1 MKITVAGTGYV
12 GLSNAML
19 LTFIK
24 KTMVLQMVADQWIAT
39 SLPLLAMTAGIR
51 HCERSAAIHAPSR
64 HCERSVAIHA
74 PGTVIAS
81 AARQSMSP
89 APSLRAQRGNPC
101 LVPPQTSPASA
112 STPATSAPPR
122 SKPFWETQPRPKSAW
137 AGCPRPIW
145 HRGWHWRM
153 RILSRTQHVHRQSV

>member
-51 HCERSAAIHAPSR
+51 HCERSAAIHAP
-64 HCERSVAIHA
+64 AA
-74 PGTVIAS
+74 VIAS
-81 AARQSMSP
+81 EAWQSMPP
-89 APSLRAQRGNPC
+89 APSLRAKRGNPPG
-101 LVPPQTSPASA
+101 LAAQD
-112 STPATSAPPR
+112 
-122 SKPFWETQPRPKSAW
+122 
-137 AGCPRPIW
+137 
-145 HRGWHWRM
+145 
-153 RILSRTQHVHRQSV
+153 

>member
-101 LVPPQTSPASA
+101 PQHRHCERSAETHAPGIVIASEA
-112 STPATSAPPR
+112 
-122 SKPFWETQPRPKSAW
+122 
-137 AGCPRPIW
+137 
-145 HRGWHWRM
+145 
-153 RILSRTQHVHRQSV
+153 RQSMSCVPIIRIDPRCSRPTERNPAG